1 MRTVTFSESD
11 CCPRQIVTKNRFIL
25 PRAVDEPYFIYEVP
39 LSGFSA
45 KQKAIEF
52 KSLLARKI
60 AFNPEGFEIK
70 AGIVNTPT
78 PGLQYVQGAGST
90 IVPGNLTRYRR
101 PIRSASWSALTP
113 GGSNRSILG
122 RLGASAY
129 GAVKPERGYRCPE
142 GFQFGGQFTN
152 EQYTTCGRQ
161 LFALAAML
169 VRRGLGQ
176 TTNRRT
182 GAIRFQELM
191 SRSYRQQMYPEGT
204 PISSR
209 SADMPKVG
217 KLSAETRNDAE
228 DAIYGAMA
236 ESSGPA
242 VRLIRQ
248 DGFVIE
254 PVVSAA
260 VLRTVPDNRNMENSI
275 YVMKIGKPSELGNDE
290 LGLLSN
296 SGVEKVSY
304 VLPNGGLLQLRKT
317 RPLTVGERRKLGKTV
332 SASSKIDISQDPS
345 ARLKFVSSE
354 MGDGIQY
361 SERLGIKNPNDF
373 ISVRGEGGKKK
384 TVRRWHYEAFLVKKT
399 KSPKTEVEV
408 NLGEKEELITD
419 LRSAVRHL
427 NSGGNIGR
435 VASSIRIT
443 AMKRSS
449 LYKSKKFKDG
459 VVVFEKGDGLS
470 YYEIQAQNDF
480 EHLGAAVSSQVQQ
493 GLGIAA
499 PQAYLLQPGKRG
511 SYLLTQA
518 QDAYGRGSIDRNKF
532 DSLPVEDML
541 AIAVSD
547 WLTDTSSRNPSN
559 IQPVV
564 ITGRL
569 RAVPG
574 INPGA
579 LIGRM
584 NTRYDIDFD
593 QLYSKELSDQWRN
606 YFDTISREQKQ
617 RVVKLL
623 EQLIERAK
631 SVSILEISRRLSVDG
646 DLLPAEKMHL
656 KLIEKLY
663 DSRVKR
669 LSASKKQFLE
679 IIGVNR

>member
-1 MRTVTFSESD
+1 
-11 CCPRQIVTKNRFIL
+11 
-25 PRAVDEPYFIYEVP
+25 
-39 LSGFSA
+39 
-45 KQKAIEF
+45 
-52 KSLLARKI
+52 
-60 AFNPEGFEIK
+60 
-70 AGIVNTPT
+70 
-78 PGLQYVQGAGST
+78 
-90 IVPGNLTRYRR
+90 
-101 PIRSASWSALTP
+101 
-113 GGSNRSILG
+113 
-122 RLGASAY
+122 
-129 GAVKPERGYRCPE
+129 
-142 GFQFGGQFTN
+142 
-152 EQYTTCGRQ
+152 
-161 LFALAAML
+161 
-169 VRRGLGQ
+169 
-176 TTNRRT
+176 
-182 GAIRFQELM
+182 
-191 SRSYRQQMYPEGT
+191 
-204 PISSR
+204 
-209 SADMPKVG
+209 
-217 KLSAETRNDAE
+217 
-228 DAIYGAMA
+228 
-236 ESSGPA
+236 
-242 VRLIRQ
+242 
-248 DGFVIE
+248 
-254 PVVSAA
+254 
-260 VLRTVPDNRNMENSI
+260 LRTVPDNRNMENSI

-384 TVRRWHYEAFLVKKT
+384 TVRRWHYEAFLAKKT

-435 VASSIRIT
+435 VASSIRIN

-499 PQAYLLQPGKRG
+499 PQAYLLQSGKRG

-564 ITGRL
+564 IGGRL

-584 NTRYDIDFD
+584 NTRYDIDFG
-593 QLYSKELSDQWRN
+593 QLYSKELSDQWGN

-646 DLLPAEKMHL
+646 DLLPAEKIHL

-669 LSASKKQFLE
+669 LSASKKQFLG